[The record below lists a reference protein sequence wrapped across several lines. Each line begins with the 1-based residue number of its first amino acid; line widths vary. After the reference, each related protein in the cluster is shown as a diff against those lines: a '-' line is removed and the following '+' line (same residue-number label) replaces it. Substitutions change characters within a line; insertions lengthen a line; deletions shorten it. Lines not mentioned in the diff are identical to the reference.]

1 MIGNFNS
8 NALAQ
13 KSLKMAKKLD
23 LQTVVNL
30 VKIVW
35 ECQGFVI
42 KVSNDFEDYRR
53 ELLEEQ
59 MVNDFGETVKKKLI

>member
-1 MIGNFNS
+1 
-8 NALAQ
+8 
-13 KSLKMAKKLD
+13 MAKKLD